1 MKIEKLYVAACT
13 ALMALLALPL
23 AAAESHDSDGEG
35 NWGFLIFAFFILFAL
50 TIVVL
55 FAVIRQV
62 NAYEIGVRLRLGKY
76 HDLLN
81 PGWNF
86 VIPFLDQVIMVDLRT
101 QVLDVPRQ
109 EVITKDNSPTMVDA
123 VIYFRVADGKRAI
136 LEVTSYRQAIITM
149 AQTTLRAVIGDMEL
163 DHVLSNRDKINLG
176 LRDRLDIETDK
187 WGVKVE
193 NVEIRE
199 VDPSPNVKQAM
210 EDQTA
215 AERNRRAS
223 ILRADG
229 DKRSAILN
237 AEGDKQS
244 RILEAEGLRQAQ
256 ILEAQGQ
263 RTAHI
268 LQQQG
273 EAQGLRIISMGAA
286 ALDSKA
292 LTVLSLNTLKKLG
305 EGAATKLLFPFE
317 LTKLMEGAAEYVG
330 ASRATPDKEI
340 SQVADVEKAL
350 GSADDILGPIP
361 TAEEMAK
368 EMQAIKDEV
377 TAATVHTAASTA
389 KPKELDEL
397 PEEE

>member
-1 MKIEKLYVAACT
+1 MKIDRLYMLACAALIVLLTLPVA
-13 ALMALLALPL
+13 
-23 AAAESHDSDGEG
+23 AAAEGDDDGG
-35 NWGFLIFAFFILFAL
+35 GLGWLFFGLIILVAMV
-50 TIVVL
+50 IVVL

-62 NAYEIGVRLRLGKY
+62 EQYETAVRLRLGKY
-76 HDLLN
+76 HDMLN

-86 VIPFLDQVIMVDLRT
+86 VIPFLDQAIMVDLRT

-136 LEVTSYRQAIITM
+136 LEVSSYRQAIINM

-163 DHVLSNRDKINLG
+163 DQVLSNRDRINHG
-176 LRDRLDIETDK
+176 LRDRLDVETDK

-215 AERNRRAS
+215 AERNRRAN

-229 DKRSAILN
+229 EKRAAILN

-263 RTAHI
+263 RTARI
-268 LQQQG
+268 LEQQG

-286 ALDSKA
+286 AMDSKA
-292 LTVLSLNTLKKLG
+292 LTIMSLDTLKQLG
-305 EGAATKLLFPFE
+305 AGASTKFVLPFE

-330 ASRATPDKEI
+330 ASRATPDKELAK
-340 SQVADVEKAL
+340 VGDLEKAL
-350 GSADDILGPIP
+350 GKADDVLGPIP

-368 EMQAIKDEV
+368 EMDAIKEEV
-377 TAATVHTAASTA
+377 AAAATHTTASTEE
-389 KPKELDEL
+389 PKELDDV
-397 PEEE
+397 PEA

>member
-1 MKIEKLYVAACT
+1 MKIDRLYMLACAALIVLLTLPVA
-13 ALMALLALPL
+13 
-23 AAAESHDSDGEG
+23 AAAEGDDDGG
-35 NWGFLIFAFFILFAL
+35 GLGWLFFGLIILVAMV
-50 TIVVL
+50 IVVL

-62 NAYEIGVRLRLGKY
+62 EQYETAVRLRLGKY
-76 HDLLN
+76 HDMLN

-86 VIPFLDQVIMVDLRT
+86 VIPFLDQAIMVDLRT

-136 LEVTSYRQAIITM
+136 LEVSSYRQAIINM

-163 DHVLSNRDKINLG
+163 DQVLSNRDRINHG
-176 LRDRLDIETDK
+176 LRDRLDVETDK

-215 AERNRRAS
+215 AERNRRAN

-229 DKRSAILN
+229 EKRAAILN

-263 RTAHI
+263 RTARI
-268 LQQQG
+268 LEQLG

-286 ALDSKA
+286 AMDSKA
-292 LTVLSLNTLKKLG
+292 LTIMSLDTLKQLG
-305 EGAATKLLFPFE
+305 AGASTKFVLPFE

-330 ASRATPDKEI
+330 ASRATPDKELAK
-340 SQVADVEKAL
+340 VGDLEKAL
-350 GSADDILGPIP
+350 GKADDVLGPIP
-361 TAEEMAK
+361 TAEEMEK
-368 EMQAIKDEV
+368 EMNAIKEEV
-377 TAATVHTAASTA
+377 AAAATHITASTDE
-389 KPKELDEL
+389 PKELEDM
-397 PEEE
+397 PEA

>member
-23 AAAESHDSDGEG
+23 AAADSHDSDGG
-35 NWGFLIFAFFILFAL
+35 GGWGFLIFAFFILFAL

-109 EVITKDNSPTMVDA
+109 EVITKDNAPTMVDA

-149 AQTTLRAVIGDMEL
+149 AQTTLRSVIGDMEL
-163 DHVLSNRDKINLG
+163 DHVLSNRDKINIG

-292 LTVLSLNTLKKLG
+292 LTVLSLDTLKRLG
-305 EGAATKLLFPFE
+305 EGAATKLVFPFE

-368 EMQAIKDEV
+368 EMKAIKDEV

-389 KPKELDEL
+389 KPKELDQL
-397 PEEE
+397 PEE

>member
-1 MKIEKLYVAACT
+1 MKKDKLYMLACAALIVLLTLPVA
-13 ALMALLALPL
+13 
-23 AAAESHDSDGEG
+23 AAAEGDDDGG
-35 NWGFLIFAFFILFAL
+35 GLGWLFFGLIILVAMV
-50 TIVVL
+50 IVVL

-62 NAYEIGVRLRLGKY
+62 EQYETAVRLRLGKY
-76 HDLLN
+76 HDMLN

-86 VIPFLDQVIMVDLRT
+86 VIPFLDQAIMVDLRT

-136 LEVTSYRQAIITM
+136 LEVSSYRQAIINM

-163 DHVLSNRDKINLG
+163 DQVLSNRDRINHG
-176 LRDRLDIETDK
+176 LRDRLDVETDK

-215 AERNRRAS
+215 AERNRRAN

-237 AEGDKQS
+237 AEGDKQA

-292 LTVLSLNTLKKLG
+292 LTVLSLNTLKRLG
-305 EGAATKLLFPFE
+305 EGAATKLVFPFE

-330 ASRATPDKEI
+330 ASRTTPDKEI
-340 SQVADVEKAL
+340 AQVADVEKVL
-350 GSADDILGPIP
+350 GKADDILGPIP

-368 EMQAIKDEV
+368 EMQAIKEEV
-377 TAATVHTAASTA
+377 AAAATHTAASTDE
-389 KPKELDEL
+389 PSELDNE
-397 PEEE
+397 PEA

>member
-1 MKIEKLYVAACT
+1 MKIDRLYMLACAALIVLLTLPVA
-13 ALMALLALPL
+13 
-23 AAAESHDSDGEG
+23 AAAEGDDDGG
-35 NWGFLIFAFFILFAL
+35 GLGWLFFGLIILVAMV
-50 TIVVL
+50 IVVL

-62 NAYEIGVRLRLGKY
+62 EQYETAVRLRLGKY
-76 HDLLN
+76 HDMLN

-86 VIPFLDQVIMVDLRT
+86 VIPFLDQAIMVDLRT

-136 LEVTSYRQAIITM
+136 LEVSSYRQAIINM

-163 DHVLSNRDKINLG
+163 DQVLSNRDRINHG
-176 LRDRLDIETDK
+176 LRDRLDVETDK

-215 AERNRRAS
+215 AERNRRAN

-229 DKRSAILN
+229 EKRAAILN

-263 RTAHI
+263 RTARI
-268 LQQQG
+268 LEQQG

-286 ALDSKA
+286 AMDSKA
-292 LTVLSLNTLKKLG
+292 LTIMSLDTLKQLG
-305 EGAATKLLFPFE
+305 AGASTKFVLPFEITKLI
-317 LTKLMEGAAEYVG
+317 EGAAEYVG
-330 ASRATPDKEI
+330 ASRATPDKELAK
-340 SQVADVEKAL
+340 VGDLEKAL
-350 GSADDILGPIP
+350 GKADDVLGPIP

-368 EMQAIKDEV
+368 EMNAIKEEV
-377 TAATVHTAASTA
+377 AAAATHTAASTEE
-389 KPKELDEL
+389 PKELEDV
-397 PEEE
+397 PEA

>member
-1 MKIEKLYVAACT
+1 MKIDRLYMLACAALIVLLTLPVA
-13 ALMALLALPL
+13 
-23 AAAESHDSDGEG
+23 AAAEGDDDGG
-35 NWGFLIFAFFILFAL
+35 GLGWLFFGLIILVAMV
-50 TIVVL
+50 IVVL

-62 NAYEIGVRLRLGKY
+62 EQYETAVRLRLGKY
-76 HDLLN
+76 HDMLN

-86 VIPFLDQVIMVDLRT
+86 VIPFLDQAIMVDLRT

-136 LEVTSYRQAIITM
+136 LEVSSYRQAIINM

-163 DHVLSNRDKINLG
+163 DQVLSNRDRINHG
-176 LRDRLDIETDK
+176 LRDRLDVETDK

-215 AERNRRAS
+215 AERNRRAN

-229 DKRSAILN
+229 EKRAAILN

-263 RTAHI
+263 RTARI
-268 LQQQG
+268 LEQQG

-286 ALDSKA
+286 AMDSKA
-292 LTVLSLNTLKKLG
+292 LTIMSLDTLKQLG
-305 EGAATKLLFPFE
+305 AGASTKFVLPFE

-330 ASRATPDKEI
+330 ASRATPDKELAK
-340 SQVADVEKAL
+340 VGDLEKAL
-350 GSADDILGPIP
+350 GKADDVLGPIP

-368 EMQAIKDEV
+368 EMNAIKEEV
-377 TAATVHTAASTA
+377 AAAATHTAASTEE
-389 KPKELDEL
+389 PKELDNV
-397 PEEE
+397 PEA

>member
-1 MKIEKLYVAACT
+1 MLACAALIVLLTLPVA
-13 ALMALLALPL
+13 
-23 AAAESHDSDGEG
+23 AAAEGDDDGG
-35 NWGFLIFAFFILFAL
+35 GLGWLFFGLIILVAMV
-50 TIVVL
+50 IVVL

-62 NAYEIGVRLRLGKY
+62 EQYETAVRLRLGKY
-76 HDLLN
+76 HDMLN

-86 VIPFLDQVIMVDLRT
+86 VIPFLDQAIMVDLRT

-136 LEVTSYRQAIITM
+136 LEVSSYRQAIINM

-163 DHVLSNRDKINLG
+163 DQVLSNRDRINHG
-176 LRDRLDIETDK
+176 LRDRLDVETDK

-215 AERNRRAS
+215 AERNRRAN

-229 DKRSAILN
+229 EKRAAILN

-263 RTAHI
+263 RTARI
-268 LQQQG
+268 LEQQG

-286 ALDSKA
+286 AMDSKA
-292 LTVLSLNTLKKLG
+292 LTIMSLDTLKQLG
-305 EGAATKLLFPFE
+305 AGASTKFVLPFE
-317 LTKLMEGAAEYVG
+317 ITKLMEGAAEYVG
-330 ASRATPDKEI
+330 ASRATPDKELAK
-340 SQVADVEKAL
+340 VGDLEKAL
-350 GSADDILGPIP
+350 GKADDVLGPIP
-361 TAEEMAK
+361 TAEEMEK
-368 EMQAIKDEV
+368 EMNAIKEEV
-377 TAATVHTAASTA
+377 AAAATHTAASTDE
-389 KPKELDEL
+389 PKELDES
-397 PEEE
+397 PEA